1 MSLPKYSLKT
11 FVGKDF
17 EDFGKGY
24 YQSSAEY
31 TGVQN
36 ICQITFKQK
45 LGKSLIFPSGLL

>member
-11 FVGKDF
+11 FICKGF

-31 TGVQN
+31 TGVQDN
-36 ICQITFKQK
+36 CQTTFKQK
-45 LGKSLIFPSGLL
+45 IGKSLIFPTGLL